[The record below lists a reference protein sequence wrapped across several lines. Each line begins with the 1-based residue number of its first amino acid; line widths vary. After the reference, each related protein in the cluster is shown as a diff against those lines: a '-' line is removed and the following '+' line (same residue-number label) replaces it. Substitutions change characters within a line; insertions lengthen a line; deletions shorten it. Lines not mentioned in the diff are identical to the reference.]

1 MEKTIII
8 TGGSSGIGR
17 ATAILFSEKGHRVY
31 ELSRHGESLDGIT
44 HIDCDVT
51 SPEDCQKAVQQVINE
66 TQRIDVLVSNA
77 GMGISGPVEFT
88 ELSDIKR
95 QFDVN
100 LFGAIN
106 ITQAVLPQMRLQR
119 FGRIIFV
126 SSLAAVFPIPYQGF
140 YSASKSALNSV
151 ALALRNELASFG
163 IDVCCMLPGDVATGF
178 TAVRKKTIAGSDV
191 YTHMEK
197 AVSNMERD
205 EQNGLQPISIARKIY
220 ALSESITT
228 PCFSTTGIQYKLF
241 MALRKILST
250 TLINRILGKMY

>member
-1 MEKTIII
+1 MKKTIII

-17 ATAILFSEKGHRVY
+17 ATAILFSEKGHCVY
-31 ELSRHGESLDGIT
+31 ELSRHGESHDGIT

-51 SPEDCQKAVQQVINE
+51 SPDDCRKAVQQVVNE

-77 GMGISGPVEFT
+77 GMGVSGSVEFT
-88 ELSDIKR
+88 ELSDVKR

-100 LFGAIN
+100 LFGAVS
-106 ITQAVLPQMRLQR
+106 ITQAVLPQMRQQR

-126 SSLAAVFPIPYQGF
+126 SSLAALFPIPFQGF

-151 ALALRNELASFG
+151 ALSLRNELAPFG
-163 IDVCCMLPGDVATGF
+163 IDVCCMLPGDVATCF
-178 TAVRKKTIAGSDV
+178 TAVRKKTAAGSDV
-191 YTHMEK
+191 YTNMEK
-197 AVSNMERD
+197 AVANMERD

-220 ALSESITT
+220 SLSEAIVT
-228 PCFSTTGIQYKLF
+228 PCYSTTGIQYKLF
-241 MALRKILST
+241 MILRKFLPT